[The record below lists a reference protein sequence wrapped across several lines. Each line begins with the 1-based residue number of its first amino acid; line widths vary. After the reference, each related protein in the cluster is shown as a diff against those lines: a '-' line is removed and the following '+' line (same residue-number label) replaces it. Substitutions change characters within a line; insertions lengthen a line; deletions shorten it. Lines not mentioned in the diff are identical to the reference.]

1 MRRLAIIGAGPMASI
16 FAVRARE
23 LGIETHC
30 FAWNQGATAK
40 DDVDVF
46 HDVSVMEV
54 DEIARICAEEGVGG
68 VVATTELTVYPAAYV
83 ASELGLT
90 GINPEIARVITNK
103 YRNREASGAVPGLH
117 HPWYRLVRNQRDLD
131 DMVIP
136 YPVVVKPTSEGGK
149 RGVTVV
155 YDRDALSSALRYA
168 DGEKKATSDI
178 LIEGLL
184 GEGKEYSVESLSFH
198 GRHSIVQVTQKWSSG
213 APHCV
218 ELGHHQPAELTDD
231 ERRSV
236 EYAVTGGLSAIG
248 LDNGPCHTEV
258 KICDQKVYLI
268 EFNARP
274 GGDHISYPLTE
285 LSTGYP
291 YITGIIETAMGNDV
305 LPEPKELKRRY
316 AGICFVTEQTKE
328 LKPIFDSCQD
338 EAWCYEKNDVSDR
351 LCALEHN
358 SGYDTNYF
366 IYYSDSARPV
376 FLEGLL

>member
-16 FAVRARE
+16 FAARAKE

-30 FAWNQGATAK
+30 FAWSQGATARG
-40 DDVDVF
+40 DVDVF
-46 HDVSVMEV
+46 HDVSVTEI
-54 DEIARICAEEGVGG
+54 DEIARICGKEGVGG

-83 ASELGLT
+83 ANELGLT
-90 GINPEIARVITNK
+90 GINPEVARVITNK
-103 YRNREASGAVPGLH
+103 YRNRKVSSTVPGLH
-117 HPWYRLVRNQRDLD
+117 HPWYHLVRNKRDLD
-131 DMVIP
+131 DIEIP

-155 YDRDALSSALRYA
+155 YDRDSLSSALRYA
-168 DGEKKATSDI
+168 EGEKKAASDI
-178 LIEGLL
+178 VIEGLL
-184 GEGKEYSVESLSFH
+184 GKGAEYSVESLSFH
-198 GRHSIVQVTQKWSSG
+198 GRHSIVQITQKWSSG

-218 ELGHHQPAELTDD
+218 ELGHHQPAELTDG

-236 EYAVTGGLSAIG
+236 EHAVSGGLSAIG

-258 KICDQKVYLI
+258 KICDGEVYLI

-291 YITGIIETAMGNDV
+291 YITGIIETAFGNDV
-305 LPEPKELKRRY
+305 LPMPEELKRHY
-316 AGICFVTEQTKE
+316 AGICFITEQTKA
-328 LKPIFDSCQD
+328 LRPVFDHCQD
-338 EAWCYEKNDVSDR
+338 EVWCYEKNDVSDH
-351 LCALEHN
+351 LSMLEHN

-366 IYYSDSARPV
+366 IYYSDSTRPG
-376 FLEGLL
+376 FLDGLL